1 MTLLDDALDLIDAR
15 KIAVGGEDGFI
26 SEDPTHDL
34 ALVAS
39 GFDVD
44 MTELLTA
51 AFHAARQI
59 AELGVES
66 GMHPGESMVS
76 AWLDGFI
83 VALAFGQLG
92 TDYREDVAA

>member
-1 MTLLDDALDLIDAR
+1 MTALDDALTLIDAR
-15 KIAVGGEDGFI
+15 KIAVGGDQGWI

-44 MTELLTA
+44 MTELMVTA
-51 AFHAARQI
+51 FQASKQI
-59 AELGVES
+59 ATLGVES

-83 VALAFGQLG
+83 VALAYGMV
-92 TDYREDVAA
+92 REKEGAA

>member
-1 MTLLDDALDLIDAR
+1 MTALDDALDLIDAR

-44 MTELLTA
+44 MTELMVTA
-51 AFHAARQI
+51 FQASKQI
-59 AELGVES
+59 ATLGVES

-83 VALAFGQLG
+83 VALAYGMV
-92 TDYREDVAA
+92 REKGGVA

>member
-1 MTLLDDALDLIDAR
+1 MTALDDALTLIDAR
-15 KIAVGGEDGFI
+15 KIAVGGNEQGWI

-44 MTELLTA
+44 MTELMVTA
-51 AFHAARQI
+51 FQASKQI
-59 AELGVES
+59 ATLGVES

-76 AWLDGFI
+76 AWLDGFM
-83 VALAFGQLG
+83 VALAYGMV
-92 TDYREDVAA
+92 REKEQAA

>member
-15 KIAVGGEDGFI
+15 KIAVGGDEGFI
-26 SEDPTHDL
+26 SEDPTYDL
-34 ALVAS
+34 ALVAG

-44 MTELLTA
+44 MTELLTV

-76 AWLDGFI
+76 SWLDGFM
-83 VALAFGQLG
+83 VGLAFCKV
-92 TDYREDVAA
+92 REKESAA

>member
-1 MTLLDDALDLIDAR
+1 MTTLDQALDLIDAR
-15 KIAVGGEDGFI
+15 KVSVGGQDGFI

-44 MTELLTA
+44 MVELLTV
-51 AFHAARQI
+51 AFQAARQI

-66 GMHPGESMVS
+66 GMHPGESMIS

-83 VALAFGQLG
+83 VALAYGMV
-92 TDYREDVAA
+92 REKDGVA

>member
-1 MTLLDDALDLIDAR
+1 MTRLEQALDLIDAR

-44 MTELLTA
+44 MTELMAVAFA
-51 AFHAARQI
+51 AAKQI

-66 GMHPGESMVS
+66 DMHPGESMVS
-76 AWLDGFI
+76 SWLDGFM
-83 VALAFGQLG
+83 VGLAYCKVGEKDSG
-92 TDYREDVAA
+92 AA

>member
-1 MTLLDDALDLIDAR
+1 MTALDDALTLIDAR
-15 KIAVGGEDGFI
+15 KIAVGGDQGWI

-44 MTELLTA
+44 MTELMVVAFQA
-51 AFHAARQI
+51 AKQI
-59 AELGVES
+59 AELGIES

-76 AWLDGFI
+76 AWLDGFM
-83 VALAFGQLG
+83 VALAYGKV
-92 TDYREDVAA
+92 REKECES